1 MTVFVAL
8 LRAVNVG
15 GTAKLPME
23 ELRALCRGLGL
34 EQVETF
40 IQSGNIVFCSQ
51 HPEKPI
57 VAVLEQALAQK
68 LTRPVGVLVRKS
80 TELQQILA
88 ANPFPGADPSR
99 VGVMFLPEP
108 PAASALAGLTTAGR
122 EQTQAMGRE
131 IFIHYPDGMGRSKL
145 KIPAQLAKGTVRNV
159 NTVQKLA
166 AITLR
171 RAAR

>member
-15 GTAKLPME
+15 GTAQLPMV
-23 ELRALCRGLGL
+23 ELRALCRELGL

-51 HPEKPI
+51 HPEKPL
-57 VAVLEQALAQK
+57 VALLEQALAQN
-68 LTRPVGVLVRKS
+68 LARPVGVLVRKAA
-80 TELQQILA
+80 EFQQILA
-88 ANPFPGADPSR
+88 ANPFPGADRSR

-108 PAASALAGLTTAGR
+108 PAASGLAGLTTAGR
-122 EQTQAMGRE
+122 EQMQAIGRE
-131 IFIHYPDGMGRSKL
+131 IFIHYPDGIGRSKL
-145 KIPAQLAKGTVRNV
+145 NIPAQLAKGTVRNV
-159 NTVQKLA
+159 KTVQKLV

-171 RAAR
+171 RAAG